1 MKEEERHGSSSDSS
15 SSSSLPVSY
24 GVDYEKYNFSSS
36 VSSLSRPFSPEG
48 SSSKSCVLENN
59 LSSVFSF
66 DHDDSIPILSR
77 DRTSSSGFCRGVVAV
92 STGPSTNGS
101 PPLVKGSD
109 ANPPPLLTSLPH
121 LPKPANLCSREKST
135 VALPHEEHCK
145 GVYKISLAFS
155 FNANALIRTNH
166 FTSKN
171 D

>member
-77 DRTSSSGFCRGVVAV
+77 DRTCSCVHHVFQWILQRCCGCFC
-92 STGPSTNGS
+92 
-101 PPLVKGSD
+101 
-109 ANPPPLLTSLPH
+109 
-121 LPKPANLCSREKST
+121 
-135 VALPHEEHCK
+135 
-145 GVYKISLAFS
+145 
-155 FNANALIRTNH
+155 
-166 FTSKN
+166 
-171 D
+171 